1 MRGSS
6 INSFASTR
14 AFREGSVGLL
24 LLLGLGVF
32 GIVILW
38 LNRLTAAG
46 NSYKAIVEFKN
57 AGGMQKGAVVRYRGV
72 KVGNIA
78 EVRPGPNDVE
88 VVIEINNPNLVIPKD
103 SRVEANQSGLISES
117 IIDIT
122 PNKSLPA
129 NKKFGKP
136 SEENCNKKFIVC
148 NGSRLRGEIGI
159 SIDELIRSSSR
170 LTTLYSQ
177 PGVYA
182 NVNDALKNTSKAAEE
197 LTLLSK
203 NVSKLV
209 RTSEKDLN
217 VLSSAASSVATAS
230 KQVTS
235 STNEAIEQFGST
247 ANEISSV
254 AKEFRTTAKDISLTT
269 KQVNNLLS
277 NVDNLVAN
285 NRSSLVTV
293 LDNITETSTQLRS
306 TVDSLSPAINR
317 LTEGELLKNLE
328 SLSANASQASANLRD
343 VTKTLNEPNNLLV
356 LQQTLDSARVTF
368 ENTQK
373 ITSDLDE
380 LAGDPAFRQNLKELV
395 GGLSGLVSSTQMIE
409 QQVQVATQLESVKT
423 ALRHSQTA
431 VPSTS
436 VKQQNQELSPP
447 SKISAKT
454 TNPQISSKYPTSK
467 EKVSQQGSS
476 SSPLSSSKLE
486 NSKLKNS
493 KLKNSK
499 PENSKI
505 QLEKLKQR
513 LKKYRE
519 TNVTD

>member
-78 EVRPGPNDVE
+78 QVRPGPNNVE
-88 VVIEINNPNLVIPKD
+88 VEIEINNPNLIIPKN
-103 SRVEANQSGLISES
+103 SKIEANQSGLISES

-122 PNKSLPA
+122 PNASLPE
-129 NKKFGKP
+129 NQKFAKP
-136 SEENCNKKFIVC
+136 SEESCNKTLIVC
-148 NGSRLRGEIGI
+148 NGSRLKGEIGVN
-159 SIDELIRSSSR
+159 IDELIRSSSEF
-170 LTTLYSQ
+170 TKLYSQ

-182 NVNDALKNTSKAAEE
+182 NVNDALQNTSKAAEQ

-203 NVSKLV
+203 DVSKLV
-209 RTSEKDLN
+209 RESQKDLN
-217 VLSSAASSVATAS
+217 TFSSAASSVATAS
-230 KQVTS
+230 KQVTA
-235 STNEAIEQFGST
+235 STNEAIKQFGST
-247 ANEISSV
+247 ANEIGAV
-254 AKEFRTTAKDISLTT
+254 AREFSNTAKDISLTT
-269 KQVNNLLS
+269 KQVNDLLA
-277 NVDNLVAN
+277 NVDDLVTN
-285 NRSSLVTV
+285 NRSSLVTA
-293 LDNITETSTQLRS
+293 LDNVTQTSQQLRQ
-306 TVDSLSPAINR
+306 TVESLSPTINR
-317 LTEGELLKNLE
+317 LTQGELVQNLE

-380 LAGDPAFRQNLKELV
+380 LTGDPKFRQNLKELV
-395 GGLSGLVSSTQMIE
+395 GGLSGLVSSTQTIE
-409 QQVQVATQLESVKT
+409 KQVQVASQLESVKT
-423 ALRHSQTA
+423 TLENSQSTVSKIALE
-431 VPSTS
+431 
-436 VKQQNQELSPP
+436 QNKELSAP
-447 SKISAKT
+447 SKSKIRTKT
-454 TNPQISSKYPTSK
+454 IKPQTSSKDKNSTP
-467 EKVSQQGSS
+467 EISS
-476 SSPLSSSKLE
+476 SSLKSEKSEKSEDLRQ
-486 NSKLKNS
+486 KLKN
-493 KLKNSK
+493 
-499 PENSKI
+499 
-505 QLEKLKQR
+505 
-513 LKKYRE
+513 YRE
-519 TNVTD
+519 TGNKQKN

>member
-57 AGGMQKGAVVRYRGV
+57 AGGMQKGAIVRYRGV

-78 EVRPGPNDVE
+78 EVRPELNDVE
-88 VVIEINNPNLVIPKD
+88 VVIEINNPNLIIPKD

-117 IIDIT
+117 VIDIT
-122 PNKSLPA
+122 PNTSLPV
-129 NKKFGKP
+129 NQKFGKP
-136 SEENCNKKFIVC
+136 SEQNCNKKLIVC
-148 NGSRLRGEIGI
+148 DGSRLRGEIGI
-159 SIDELIRSSSR
+159 SVDELIRSSSR
-170 LTTLYSQ
+170 LTSLYSQ
-177 PGVYA
+177 PSVYG
-182 NVNDALKNTSKAAEE
+182 NVNNALQNTSKAAEQ
-197 LTLLSK
+197 LTALSK
-203 NVSKLV
+203 DVSKLV
-209 RTSEKDLN
+209 RSSQSDLKT
-217 VLSSAASSVATAS
+217 LTSAASSVATAS

-235 STNEAIEQFGST
+235 STNEAIEQFGDT

-254 AKEFRTTAKDISLTT
+254 AKEFRTTAQDISLTT
-269 KQVNNLLS
+269 KQVNNLLT
-277 NVDNLVAN
+277 NVDSLVTT

-293 LDNITETSTQLRS
+293 LDNITQTSEQLRS
-306 TVDSLSPAINR
+306 TVDALSPTINR
-317 LTEGELLKNLE
+317 LTQGELVQNLE

-380 LAGDPAFRQNLKELV
+380 LTGDPAFRQNLKELV
-395 GGLSGLVSSTQMIE
+395 GGLSGLVSSTQQIE

-423 ALRHSQTA
+423 ALKSSQMAVSTA
-431 VPSTS
+431 SS
-436 VKQQNQELSPP
+436 KQKKELSTPQ
-447 SKISAKT
+447 KIVKT
-454 TNPQISSKYPTSK
+454 TNSQTSNKYSTKDSTKNKSKYSIQDPT
-467 EKVSQQGSS
+467 QR
-476 SSPLSSSKLE
+476 SSPSPSSNHLRQR
-486 NSKLKNS
+486 LKNS
-493 KLKNSK
+493 RDTSDRDK
-499 PENSKI
+499 
-505 QLEKLKQR
+505 R
-513 LKKYRE
+513 
-519 TNVTD
+519 